1 MEDIIAEM
9 KEANLPTDGKQV
21 LFDGKTGEPFKERV
35 TVGVMY
41 MLKLNHLVAD
51 KMHARSTGPY
61 SLITQQP
68 LGGKAQHGGQ
78 RLGEMEVWALEA
90 YGASRLLEEMLTI
103 KSDDVDG
110 RTNAFKA
117 ITSGQNPPKPGTPE
131 SFNVLVSE
139 LKSLCFDVEF
149 ISERES

>member
-1 MEDIIAEM
+1 
-9 KEANLPTDGKQV
+9 
-21 LFDGKTGEPFKERV
+21 
-35 TVGVMY
+35 
-41 MLKLNHLVAD
+41 
-51 KMHARSTGPY
+51 MHARSTGPY

-90 YGASRLLEEMLTI
+90 YGAAHVLEEMLTI

-110 RTNAFKA
+110 RNDAFKA
-117 ITSGQNPPKPGTPE
+117 ITRGENPPEAGVPE

-139 LKSLCFDVEF
+139 LKSLGFDIEF
-149 ISERES
+149 VKEQDYK

>member
-1 MEDIIAEM
+1 M
-9 KEANLPTDGKQV
+9 KKAKLDLDGKQT
-21 LFDGKTGEPFKERV
+21 LYDGKTGEPFKERV

-103 KSDDVDG
+103 KSDDVEG

-117 ITSGQNPPKPGTPE
+117 ITSGLNPPKPGIPE

-149 ISERES
+149 LADKKHNGGL

>member
-1 MEDIIAEM
+1 M
-9 KEANLPTDGKQV
+9 KAAKLPEDGKQV
-21 LFDGKTGEPFKERV
+21 LYDGKTGEAFKERV

-51 KMHARSTGPY
+51 KMHSRSTGPY

-103 KSDDVDG
+103 KSDDVEG

-117 ITSGQNPPKPGTPE
+117 ITAGENPPKPSVPE
-131 SFNVLVSE
+131 SFNVLISE
-139 LKSLCFDVEF
+139 LKSLCFDIEF
-149 ISERES
+149 ISEEGEDE